1 MRHLAPPPLNMVK
14 LSQSLPRKCVP
25 SGDCESVVFDTAGSR
40 LPNSRSA
47 LSTSQSRPAS
57 QELISAA
64 AVALDTARNVVRRQG
79 EQGAASRSKIEMR
92 QSMSLLTR
100 PLAATVVIAAWLFS
114 VPAAN
119 AQGNAQ
125 GQTPSPGPSEQSQN
139 ISDQKLD
146 AAAAA
151 LEQVASV
158 KENYQ
163 GQIEAADPTDRPR
176 LASEAHK
183 ALTEAVTGQGLS
195 IEEYT
200 EIITVAQANPEVRQ
214 KILQRLRP
222 ASK

>member
-1 MRHLAPPPLNMVK
+1 M
-14 LSQSLPRKCVP
+14 Q
-25 SGDCESVVFDTAGSR
+25 
-40 LPNSRSA
+40 
-47 LSTSQSRPAS
+47 
-57 QELISAA
+57 
-64 AVALDTARNVVRRQG
+64 
-79 EQGAASRSKIEMR
+79 

-100 PLAATVVIAAWLFS
+100 LLTATVLIAAWLFS

-119 AQGNAQ
+119 AQAQ
-125 GQTPSPGPSEQSQN
+125 PPSPGPSEQSQN
-139 ISDQKLD
+139 IPDQKLD

-151 LEQVASV
+151 LEKVASV

-176 LASEAHK
+176 IANEAHK

-200 EIITVAQANPEVRQ
+200 EIITVAQANPEVRE

>member
-1 MRHLAPPPLNMVK
+1 
-14 LSQSLPRKCVP
+14 
-25 SGDCESVVFDTAGSR
+25 
-40 LPNSRSA
+40 
-47 LSTSQSRPAS
+47 
-57 QELISAA
+57 
-64 AVALDTARNVVRRQG
+64 
-79 EQGAASRSKIEMR
+79 MR

-100 PLAATVVIAAWLFS
+100 PLAAAVVIAAWLVS
-114 VPAAN
+114 VPAA
-119 AQGNAQ
+119 NAQ

-163 GQIEAADPTDRPR
+163 GRLEAAEPTDRPR
-176 LASEAHK
+176 LAEEAHK